1 MASVLIV
8 DDHAMIREGLRRSF
22 ERAEDFDVIAEAA
35 SVAEAQASISH
46 SAPEVVVLDIRLPD
60 GDGLELC
67 REIRDTDPAIGVV
80 ILTMYGGDEYLLE
93 ARDSGASAFV
103 PKEAPATDVVAA
115 ARRAL
120 VEPDEFVA
128 KGLADALQRR
138 STAQYPSLTPRE
150 KEVLALLVDGLGVAA
165 IARRLYISEST
176 TKTHVAKIYA
186 KLGATNRAQAVIAA
200 VRLGLVRDV

>member
-35 SVAEAQASISH
+35 SVAEARASISH